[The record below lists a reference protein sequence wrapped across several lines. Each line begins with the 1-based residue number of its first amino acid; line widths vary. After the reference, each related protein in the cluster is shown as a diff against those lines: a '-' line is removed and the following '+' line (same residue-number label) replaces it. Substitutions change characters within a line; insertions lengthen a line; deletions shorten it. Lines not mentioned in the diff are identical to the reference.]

1 MGILLRIAWRNL
13 LRSWRRSAIVISA
26 VSVGLIGCLLLVAW
40 TVGMFN
46 QMSDTAVRTQL
57 AHVAVHAEG
66 YHANP
71 DLKRSLPELWRTIV
85 RELSARPGV
94 RASPRL
100 TGEGLIQSARRSSRT
115 ALVGVIPALER
126 RVSSVAESVIE
137 GTYFETPSSGRAS
150 RLPSIVIGSELAER
164 LRVGLGDKVVVRGPG
179 EAGLGAFRVGG
190 LYRTVSS
197 TFDRVFVFMR
207 IEDAQ
212 RLLNTGDRVTGVV
225 AILDDPGALPEFVSW
240 ARERLSQVLP
250 GQRLEV
256 LSWQEREPRIAA
268 ILSMTDEIRWI
279 FYGFVFVAMAF
290 GIANALLMAVYER
303 IREFGVLRSLGLR
316 ARRLVVLV
324 LLESLLLTLVGTFV
338 GLGVGV
344 AVVAWIG
351 EVGIDLSLFSEAL
364 RELGIGVRVYPALDP
379 LDIVAPIALAGGTA
393 AVAAVWPALKAARLH
408 PAEAVH
414 HV

>member
-1 MGILLRIAWRNL
+1 VGILLRIAWRNL

-26 VSVGLIGCLLLVAW
+26 VSVGLIGCLLLMAW

-57 AHVAVHAEG
+57 AHVAVHSAG

-94 RASPRL
+94 RSSPRL

-137 GTYFETPSSGRAS
+137 GTYFEIPPSGRAS
-150 RLPSIVIGSELAER
+150 RLPSIVIGIELAER

-197 TFDRVFVFMR
+197 AFDRVFVFMR

-212 RLLNTGDRVTGVV
+212 RLLNTGDRATEVV
-225 AILDDPGALPEFVSW
+225 AILDDPGVLPAFISW
-240 ARERLSQVLP
+240 ARERLSQVFP
-250 GQRLEV
+250 DQQLEV

-279 FYGFVFVAMAF
+279 FYSFVFVAMAF

-338 GLGVGV
+338 GLAVGF

-379 LDIVAPIALAGGTA
+379 LDIVVPIAFAGGTA
-393 AVAAVWPALKAARLH
+393 AVAAVWPALKAARLR
-408 PAEAVH
+408 PAEAVR